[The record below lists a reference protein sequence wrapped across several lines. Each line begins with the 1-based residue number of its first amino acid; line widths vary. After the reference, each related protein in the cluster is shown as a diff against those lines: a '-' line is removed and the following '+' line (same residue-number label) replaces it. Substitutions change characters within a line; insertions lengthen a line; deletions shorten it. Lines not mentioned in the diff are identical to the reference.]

1 MKSELKIRK
10 HHFEMIIDENSQVI
24 ILGSLPSLISE
35 KNNFY
40 YGNPFNR
47 FWNIIGTLFNED
59 NLINQSNEYKK
70 EVILKNHLALYDVI
84 KECKIKGS
92 SDNDIVKDSI
102 VVMDLKEIL
111 NKYNI
116 KLIALNGNKAYEI
129 FKKYYPKYLYMVVK
143 LPSTS
148 SANAR
153 CSLEKLIDEW
163 KIIKKLDKFS

>member
-1 MKSELKIRK
+1 MKSELKTRK

-129 FKKYYPKYLYMVVK
+129 FKKYYPKYLYMAVK

>member
-1 MKSELKIRK
+1 MKSELKTRK
-10 HHFEMIIDENSQVI
+10 HHFEMIIDENSQVL
-24 ILGSLPSLISE
+24 ILGSIPSLMSE

-47 FWNIIGTLFNED
+47 FWKIIGALFNED

-102 VVMDLKEIL
+102 VVMNLKEIL

-129 FKKYYPKYLYMVVK
+129 FKKYYPEYVYMSIN

-153 CSLEKLIDEW
+153 WSLEKLIDKW
-163 KIIKKLDKFS
+163 KIIKKMDKFS

>member
-1 MKSELKIRK
+1 MKSELKTRK
-10 HHFEMIIDENSQVI
+10 HHFEMIIDENSRVL
-24 ILGSLPSLISE
+24 ILGSLPSLMSE

-47 FWNIIGTLFNED
+47 FWKIIGALFNED
-59 NLINQSNEYKK
+59 NLINQ
-70 EVILKNHLALYDVI
+70 IALYDVI

-102 VVMDLKEIL
+102 VVMDLNEIL
-111 NKYNI
+111 KKYNI
-116 KLIALNGNKAYEI
+116 KLIALNGNKAYKI
-129 FKKYYPKYLYMVVK
+129 FKKYYPEYLYMIVK

-163 KIIKKLDKFS
+163 KVIKKLDKFS

>member
-1 MKSELKIRK
+1 MKSELKTRK
-10 HHFEMIIDENSQVI
+10 HHFEMIIDENSQVL
-24 ILGSLPSLISE
+24 ILGSLPSLMSE

-47 FWNIIGTLFNED
+47 FWKIIGTLFNED

-70 EVILKNHLALYDVI
+70 EVILKNNLALYDVI

-102 VVMDLKEIL
+102 VVMDLNEIL
-111 NKYNI
+111 KKYNI
-116 KLIALNGNKAYEI
+116 KLIALNGNKAYKI
-129 FKKYYPKYLYMVVK
+129 FKKYYPEYLYMIVK

-153 CSLEKLIDEW
+153 WSLEKLIDKW
-163 KIIKKLDKFS
+163 KIIKKMDKFS

>member
-1 MKSELKIRK
+1 MKSELKTRK
-10 HHFEMIIDENSQVI
+10 HHFEMIIDENSRVL
-24 ILGSLPSLISE
+24 ILGSLPSLMSE

-47 FWNIIGTLFNED
+47 FWKIIGALFNED

-102 VVMDLKEIL
+102 VVMDLNE
-111 NKYNI
+111 
-116 KLIALNGNKAYEI
+116 
-129 FKKYYPKYLYMVVK
+129 
-143 LPSTS
+143 
-148 SANAR
+148 
-153 CSLEKLIDEW
+153 
-163 KIIKKLDKFS
+163 IIKKI

>member
-1 MKSELKIRK
+1 MKSELKTRK
-10 HHFEMIIDENSQVI
+10 HHFEMIIDENSQVL
-24 ILGSLPSLISE
+24 ILGSLPSLMSE

-47 FWNIIGTLFNED
+47 FWKIIGTLFNED

-92 SDNDIVKDSI
+92 SDNDIVRYSI
-102 VVMDLKEIL
+102 VVMDLNKIL
-111 NKYNI
+111 KKYNI

-129 FKKYYPKYLYMVVK
+129 LKKYYPEYLYMTVK

-163 KIIKKLDKFS
+163 KVIKKLDKFS

>member
-1 MKSELKIRK
+1 M
-10 HHFEMIIDENSQVI
+10 
-24 ILGSLPSLISE
+24 SE

-47 FWNIIGTLFNED
+47 FWKIIGALFNED

-70 EVILKNHLALYDVI
+70 EVILKNQLALYDVI
-84 KECKIKGS
+84 KECNIKGS

-116 KLIALNGNKAYEI
+116 KLIALNGNKAYKI
-129 FKKYYPKYLYMVVK
+129 FKKYYPEYLYMTVK

-163 KIIKKLDKFS
+163 KVIKKLDKFS

>member
-1 MKSELKIRK
+1 MKSELKTRK
-10 HHFEMIIDENSQVI
+10 HHFEMIIDENSQVL
-24 ILGSLPSLISE
+24 ILGSLPSLMSE

-47 FWNIIGTLFNED
+47 FWKIIGALFNED

-70 EVILKNHLALYDVI
+70 EVILK
-84 KECKIKGS
+84 
-92 SDNDIVKDSI
+92 
-102 VVMDLKEIL
+102 
-111 NKYNI
+111 
-116 KLIALNGNKAYEI
+116 
-129 FKKYYPKYLYMVVK
+129 YYPEYLYMTVK

-163 KIIKKLDKFS
+163 KVIKKLDKFS

>member
-1 MKSELKIRK
+1 MKSELKTRK
-10 HHFEMIIDENSQVI
+10 HHFEMIIDENSRVL
-24 ILGSLPSLISE
+24 ILGSLPSLMSE

-47 FWNIIGTLFNED
+47 FWKIIGALFNED

-102 VVMDLKEIL
+102 VVMNLKEIL

-116 KLIALNGNKAYEI
+116 KLIALNGNKAYKI
-129 FKKYYPKYLYMVVK
+129 FKKYYPEYLYMTVN

-153 CSLEKLIDEW
+153 CSLEV
-163 KIIKKLDKFS
+163 IKKLDKFS

>member
-1 MKSELKIRK
+1 MKNEIKIRK
-10 HHFEMIIDENSQVI
+10 HHFDIIIDDKSKI
-24 ILGSLPSLISE
+24 LILGSLPSLMSE

-47 FWNIIGTLFNED
+47 FWKIIGILFNKD
-59 NLINQSNEYKK
+59 NLINQTNEYKK

-102 VVMDLKEIL
+102 VVMNLKEIL

-116 KLIALNGNKAYEI
+116 KLIALNGSKAYKI
-129 FKKYYPKYLYMVVK
+129 FKKYYPEYLYMTVK

-153 CSLEKLIDEW
+153 YSLEKLIDKW
-163 KIIKKLDKFS
+163 KIIKNLEKI

>member
-1 MKSELKIRK
+1 MKNELKTRK
-10 HHFEMIIDENSQVI
+10 HHFEMIIDDNSQVL
-24 ILGSLPSLISE
+24 ILGSLPSLMSE

-47 FWNIIGTLFNED
+47 FWKIIGILFNED

-92 SDNDIVKDSI
+92 SDNDIVLDSI
-102 VVMDLKEIL
+102 VVMNLIEIID
-111 NKYNI
+111 KYNI
-116 KLIALNGNKAYEI
+116 KLIALNGNKSYEI
-129 FKKYYPKYLYMVVK
+129 FKKYYPEYVYMSIN
-143 LPSTS
+143 LSSTS

-153 CSLEKLIDEW
+153 WSLEKLIDKW
-163 KIIKKLDKFS
+163 KIIKKMDKFS

>member
-1 MKSELKIRK
+1 MKSELKTRK
-10 HHFEMIIDENSQVI
+10 HHFEMIIDKNSRVL
-24 ILGSLPSLISE
+24 ILGSLPSLMSE

-47 FWNIIGTLFNED
+47 FWKIIGTLFNED

-102 VVMDLKEIL
+102 VVMDINEIL
-111 NKYNI
+111 KKYNI
-116 KLIALNGNKAYEI
+116 KLIALNGNKAYKI
-129 FKKYYPKYLYMVVK
+129 LKKYYPEYLYMTVK

-163 KIIKKLDKFS
+163 KVIKKLDKFS

>member
-1 MKSELKIRK
+1 MKSELKTRK
-10 HHFEMIIDENSQVI
+10 HHFEMIIDENSQVL
-24 ILGSLPSLISE
+24 ILGSLPSLMSE

-47 FWNIIGTLFNED
+47 FWKIIGALFNED

-92 SDNDIVKDSI
+92 SDNDIVLDSI
-102 VVMDLKEIL
+102 VVMNLKEIID
-111 NKYNI
+111 KYNI
-116 KLIALNGNKAYEI
+116 KLIALNGNKAYKI
-129 FKKYYPKYLYMVVK
+129 FKKYYPEYVYMTVK

-153 CSLEKLIDEW
+153 WSLEKLIDKW

>member
-1 MKSELKIRK
+1 MKSELKTRK
-10 HHFEMIIDENSQVI
+10 HHFEMIIDENSRVL
-24 ILGSLPSLISE
+24 ILGSLPSLMSE

-47 FWNIIGTLFNED
+47 FWKIIGTLFNED
-59 NLINQSNEYKK
+59 NLINQTNEYKK

-102 VVMDLKEIL
+102 VVMNLKEIL

-116 KLIALNGNKAYEI
+116 KLIALNGNKAYKI
-129 FKKYYPKYLYMVVK
+129 FKKYYPEYLNIAIKM
-143 LPSTS
+143 PSTS

-153 CSLEKLIDEW
+153 YSLEKLIDKW
-163 KIIKKLDKFS
+163 KIIKNLEKI